1 MLSNKTRD
9 NILRHFKTTNNLKQ
23 PDSRPYKDFTD
34 EHDDN
39 NTSVYTD
46 DSLDNTDDSINKHS
60 YYRYLGEELLD
71 AGDPPVGKAILVEYC
86 VNTSASKPFLM
97 FNLCNIDNDIGFG
110 EINIKKQ
117 DNFKNKENY
126 RGYYSIDNKTYLFY
140 LFENTEEHRLH
151 KSSDTNTICLVHDI
165 CNTGTVYGKKII
177 QSTSDFL
184 ILNEQFIRLEEE
196 NGELIDTPI
205 SGYFGSYW
213 KRIAVT
219 AALGPFV
226 MTPYASLGHYYYFSN
241 YKRALEFATIDK
253 TQSFN
258 DKSSLNLTR
267 GDTNIYTMGGVV
279 LFAIFLGRT
288 KVLLNREIDDKDMS
302 KYSREMSKKNIFVDK
317 TMRIRDNDGLW
328 TINYDSVITTVF
340 PDFKFG
346 DSELDLDPQIVIKNF
361 SHQTP
366 VSYVYIDTEDVIETK
381 DKSTQVTYDRAK
393 IM

>member
-1 MLSNKTRD
+1 MLNNNTRD
-9 NILRHFKTTNNLKQ
+9 NILRHFKKTNNLKQ
-23 PDSRPYKDFTD
+23 TESRPYKDFTD
-34 EHDDN
+34 EYNDN

-46 DSLDNTDDSINKHS
+46 DILYNTNDGVHKDSS
-60 YYRYLGEELLD
+60 YTYLGEELLD
-71 AGDPPVGKAILVEYC
+71 AGNPPVGKAILVEYC

-97 FNLCNIDNDIGFG
+97 FNLCNIDNEIGFG
-110 EINIKKQ
+110 EINITKQ

-126 RGYYSIDNKTYLFY
+126 HGYYSIDNKTYLFY
-140 LFENTEEHRLH
+140 TFENTEERRLH

-165 CNTGTVYGKKII
+165 CNTQSVYGKKII
-177 QSTSDFL
+177 QSTIDFL
-184 ILNEQFIRLEEE
+184 ILNEHFIRLEEE
-196 NGELIDTPI
+196 SGELIDTPI

-226 MTPYASLGHYYYFSN
+226 MTPYASLGPYYYFSN

-253 TQSFN
+253 TQAFN

-267 GDTNIYTMGGVV
+267 GDTNIYTKGGIV

-288 KVLLNREIDDKDMS
+288 KVLLNREIDDKDTS
-302 KYSREMSKKNIFVDK
+302 KYSRELSKKNIFVDK
-317 TMRIRDNDGLW
+317 TLRIRDNDGLW
-328 TINYDSVITTVF
+328 TINYDSVITTAFPVF
-340 PDFKFG
+340 KYG

-361 SHQTP
+361 SQQTP

-381 DKSTQVTYDRAK
+381 DKSTPVTYERAK